1 MAAVEAQ
8 FCGVRTVMSDR
19 VPEDAEVLNSTL
31 RISLS
36 CTAKEWADSILK
48 QGNFNKNYDDKY
60 DEYDISKGSVKLYFS
75 EKGDK
80 LFWAL
85 KNKLLLSSAT
95 KKLIPLNLYNAF
107 I

>member
-60 DEYDISKGSVKLYFS
+60 DEYDISKGSVKLTAYYG
-75 EKGDK
+75 EKVYGK
-80 LFWAL
+80 ERAE
-85 KNKLLLSSAT
+85 NT
-95 KKLIPLNLYNAF
+95 G
-107 I
+107 